1 MNWRDLPP
9 LPALRAFAAFAE
21 KRNLVAAGA
30 ALNVTHAAISQQLR
44 QLEAHLGVS
53 LLERQGRSLELT
65 PQGERLA
72 DALLKGFEGI
82 ADVVAELTGREE
94 ERPVQ
99 VTLSPTVASQWL
111 MPRLSGFMMQSPD
124 IQVLLDTSAR
134 ILDLTPGGIDLAV
147 RYCSG
152 EWPGLECEFL
162 LEGPLVVVGAPSL
175 VGEHGFETPSE
186 LASLPWLEELGHHEA
201 SEWLESFGI
210 SKSERV
216 GGLQVPGNLM
226 LDGVRNGQ
234 GVAMLCRPFVEADI
248 QAGRLRVLYALDTGK
263 NYYLCRRPGVSRASV
278 SAFRKWILKEAAA
291 RNLA

>member
-1 MNWRDLPP
+1 MWVIL
-9 LPALRAFAAFAE
+9 
-21 KRNLVAAGA
+21 
-30 ALNVTHAAISQQLR
+30 AAISQQLR

-53 LLERQGRSLELT
+53 LLERQGRSLELA

-72 DALLKGFEGI
+72 DTLLKGFEGI

-147 RYCSG
+147 RYCTG

-162 LEGPLVVVGAPSL
+162 L
-175 VGEHGFETPSE
+175 
-186 LASLPWLEELGHHEA
+186 
-201 SEWLESFGI
+201 
-210 SKSERV
+210 
-216 GGLQVPGNLM
+216 
-226 LDGVRNGQ
+226 
-234 GVAMLCRPFVEADI
+234 
-248 QAGRLRVLYALDTGK
+248 
-263 NYYLCRRPGVSRASV
+263 
-278 SAFRKWILKEAAA
+278 
-291 RNLA
+291 